1 MITLRHA
8 QEADLPFLMHAES
21 ACFSDPF
28 SETALRPFLT
38 KGWSLALLAEEEGE
52 TLGYLLAS
60 VIAGEGEV
68 VRVATLPKA
77 RKRGAARAL
86 LSHLLPLCD
95 TCFLEVR
102 ESNTPARSL
111 YESMGFRE
119 TGKRRGYY
127 KSPAE
132 DAVLYQ
138 WTK

>member
-1 MITLRHA
+1 MIILRRA
-8 QEADLPFLMHAES
+8 TEADLPFLTHAES

-28 SETALRPFLT
+28 SEAAIRPFF
-38 KGWSLALLAEEEGE
+38 GGEWSMALIAEADGE
-52 TLGYLLAS
+52 RLGYLFAS
-60 VIAGEGEV
+60 LIAGEGEV
-68 VRVATLPKA
+68 IRIATTPRA

-86 LSHLLPLCD
+86 LSHLLSLSD

-102 ESNTPARSL
+102 ESNAPARTL

-119 TGKRRGYY
+119 TGRRRAYY